1 MEDSDSIIV
10 DTATRIFQ
18 VLGAPQMV
26 VNADDESW
34 KQPLWDTLEEAG
46 LTQTWTPDDLGGA
59 GAGITDGFDV
69 LRVAGEY
76 AVSIPVAETLLA
88 GWLLARADII
98 VPQGAMTIAPA
109 RRGERIAL
117 GADGALSGTAR
128 KIPFARD
135 AAD

>member
-1 MEDSDSIIV
+1 MKILTLED
-10 DTATRIFQ
+10 
-18 VLGAPQMV
+18 LGAPQMV

-76 AVSIPVAETLLA
+76 AVSIPLAETLLA

-98 VPQGAMTIAPA
+98 VPQGAMTIALANNKPLVSICG
-109 RRGERIAL
+109 RV
-117 GADGALSGTAR
+117 
-128 KIPFARD
+128 
-135 AAD
+135 AA